1 MSRACPVAVRI
12 VRRGDV
18 WHVIGRETRVEC
30 ASFDEAWRM
39 SVPYF
44 AGYRMLPD
52 GRYEVVR

>member
-1 MSRACPVAVRI
+1 MSRVAVRI
-12 VRRGDV
+12 IRRGDV

-30 ASFDEAWRM
+30 ASFDEAWRA

-52 GRYEVVR
+52 GRRGVVR